1 MKKSSAMDRLLEEG
15 FFDSREAAL
24 PYLMSGAV
32 YCGAQPVSNG
42 GQLVPLDKPMT
53 VRGLYDR
60 YVGKGGYKLEGAI
73 RDFGIAVEGR
83 VCIDAGACTGGFT
96 DCPGQARRGAG
107 LRGGGRLWSAGRVS
121 FPGRAGGQSGA
132 HQPGR

>member
-83 VCIDAGACTGGFT
+83 VCIDAGAAPA
-96 DCPGQARRGAG
+96 DSPIALVQARRGAG
-107 LRGGGRLWSAGRVS
+107 LRGGGRLWSAGRLS
-121 FPGRAGGQSGA
+121 FPGRAGDQSGA
-132 HQPGR
+132 HQSGR